1 MIFYFTGTGNSL
13 YVACEIAEAQ
23 GDKLYSIAALMNN
36 NESIYHFEL
45 DDKELL
51 GFIFPVYAW
60 APPKIVL
67 EFINKLEIIVKPA
80 ADNDNKDI
88 KLKPYIFYISTC
100 GDEEGNTEIVIRR
113 ALAKKG
119 LLLDSSF
126 SIRMPNN
133 YILGFDVDTKEIV
146 EKKLKDAELMLKDI
160 NKAIGKR
167 QKNIKM
173 NIPGR
178 LPTLKTSLI
187 NPFFNRFALNT
198 KYFTVNDGCTGCQI
212 CEEICPLHS
221 IKINDSGKPVWSK
234 DCTQCLGCF
243 YRCPV
248 NAIQYGKKSE
258 KKGRYHHL
266 DIDTLERRIKEVQNN
281 R

>member
-13 YVACEIAEAQ
+13 YVACQIAEAQ
-23 GDKLYSIAALMNN
+23 DDKLYSIAALMDKK
-36 NESIYHFEL
+36 EKIYHFEL
-45 DDKELL
+45 YDNELL

-60 APPKIVL
+60 APPKMVL

-88 KLKPYIFYISTC
+88 KSKPYIFYISTC
-100 GDEEGNTEIVIRR
+100 GDEEGNTEKIIRR

-119 LLLDSSF
+119 LSLDSGF

-133 YILGFDVDTKEIV
+133 YILGFDVDTKEIT

-160 NKAIGKR
+160 NKAVGIR
-167 QKNIKM
+167 QKDIKM

-187 NPFFNRFALNT
+187 NPLFNRFALNT
-198 KYFTVNDGCTGCQI
+198 KYFTVNDTCTGCRI
-212 CEEICPLHS
+212 CEKICPLHS
-221 IKINDSGKPVWSK
+221 IMINDSGKPVWSK
-234 DCTQCLGCF
+234 ACTQCLGCLH
-243 YRCPV
+243 RCPV
-248 NAIQYGKKSE
+248 KAIQYGKKSE
-258 KKGRYHHL
+258 KKGRYHHP
-266 DIDTLERRIKEVQNN
+266 DIDALERKIKGGSK
-281 R
+281 